1 MKIAIIGGGFYGC
14 YFAYKLKKYGHKIT
28 IFEKNKKIL
37 SEAAINNQYRLHKGF
52 HYPRSIETITQTNK
66 GAELFIK
73 EFKKYVFFPKQ
84 NIYAIHKHSK
94 IDFKKYISV

>member
-1 MKIAIIGGGFYGC
+1 MDMKLLF
-14 YFAYKLKKYGHKIT
+14 LKKI
-28 IFEKNKKIL
+28 KNSL
-37 SEAAINNQYRLHKGF
+37 EAAINNQYRLHKGF

-66 GAELFIK
+66 GADLFIK

-94 IDFKKYISV
+94 IISKNIQMFIKK